1 MSKYAKDKYV
11 WDPAVTA
18 HAVVN
23 PKWIRHL
30 NVILY
35 TAKTR
40 RKQRE
45 ISLTLAMIFWM
56 WHQKPRNQ
64 KQKYASV
71 LYQNASAQQ
80 RKLSS

>member
-1 MSKYAKDKYV
+1 MIKYAKDKYV
-11 WDPAVTA
+11 WDPAVRA

-45 ISLTLAMIFWM
+45 SLHDTGVSNVFLDIT
-56 WHQKPRNQ
+56 P
-64 KQKYASV
+64 
-71 LYQNASAQQ
+71 NAQAT
-80 RKLSS
+80 KAKTDT